1 MFAGDLCTV
10 TSQHRPIGLR
20 RTRARPHGR
29 GRCSPGRQESEEHMD
44 EQQDEIEELQHEVKV
59 PRMGCV
65 GLRGVALPGC
75 VPHKHAENTWR
86 T

>member
-1 MFAGDLCTV
+1 
-10 TSQHRPIGLR
+10 
-20 RTRARPHGR
+20 
-29 GRCSPGRQESEEHMD
+29 MD